1 MERTTQRQV
10 LAGVIILIGVV
21 LLLVCLCALM
31 LDWEAVCPGRTSLA
45 AAALITAGA
54 VTNVR
59 QERRIKTK
67 GYR

>member
-1 MERTTQRQV
+1 MERTTQRQI
-10 LAGVIILIGVV
+10 LAGITVLIGVV

-31 LDWEAVCPGRTSLA
+31 LDWQAICPGRTSLA
-45 AAALITAGA
+45 ATALIA
-54 VTNVR
+54 VGVMTNAR